1 MAEETPGKK
10 YNKKDFIQALSKIEV
25 VLEDK
30 DEDERARR
38 RMEQAC
44 TEDEGA
50 LASLIDEL
58 FDNASRNAN
67 DGPRS
72 TPIDLDVSQTGKDI
86 ANIGASND
94 EHDKIDDIAPD
105 GIDDNSINDDDAV
118 ECIVGLTKRKI
129 NCRLAKVNELC
140 LKIISLKGREMM
152 EKANTK
158 VMRFRKTKQNQRM
171 NEFYKALH
179 LEYVN
184 AYSNECVTNAFS
196 CLNNKLI

>member
-1 MAEETPGKK
+1 M
-10 YNKKDFIQALSKIEV
+10 
-25 VLEDK
+25 
-30 DEDERARR
+30 
-38 RMEQAC
+38 
-44 TEDEGA
+44 
-50 LASLIDEL
+50 
-58 FDNASRNAN
+58 
-67 DGPRS
+67 
-72 TPIDLDVSQTGKDI
+72 DVSQTGKDI

-105 GIDDNSINDDDAV
+105 GIDDNNINDDNAV

-140 LKIISLKGREMM
+140 RTNISLKGREMM
-152 EKANTK
+152 EKANPK